1 VTAEKAD
8 KRRLY
13 RDIGRRQSSL
23 SAHDANLRYAR
34 RGAVYSRLKKIHRME
49 PPDDP
54 LTLTKIQGAT
64 RQIDAAIDAFVRGDF
79 DIAITLA
86 GAAEGM
92 IERDGLHMFAFLRDS
107 PRVQDVKKADWISTL
122 NLELY
127 WLKHPSGP
135 DTLQIE
141 RADAAF
147 VIARAASKLE
157 KWTPQMEDFKVWLC
171 KNVDNL

>member
-64 RQIDAAIDAFVRGDF
+64 RQIDAAIVAFVRGDF

-107 PRVQDVKKADWISTL
+107 PRVQDVEKADWISTL

-141 RADAAF
+141 RAHAAYM
-147 VIARAASKLE
+147 IARAASKLE

-171 KNVDNL
+171 KNVDRL